1 MNAFNQARR
10 AEEQQLG
17 LAANT
22 LGNLVL
28 PSQAVWSA
36 MSDDAKALFLI
47 NAERTAR
54 NNMRAGVLGL
64 PYAGVERHV
73 DDVSRDYAQLLHD
86 LSKTG
91 HYQPSNDPN
100 VDNPSK
106 RLDNGVGASCR
117 EFLSRSENL
126 AYFSVSSSQPIGAS
140 SIPLPLERAIYAWI
154 YDDST
159 SQWGHREAVLLQDTT
174 LTNNPWGYKNNNGS
188 AAHEGF
194 LGFHVLGSTSYKPF
208 GEPPANMPYSYGVA
222 VVMNIYDPLSDAA
235 ALSNSCGY
243 DVTVRIEDLPTTTPS
258 NQVPKAV
265 ADNATAAYGQAVSIN
280 VLSNDSDP
288 DGDTLTV
295 QSFTNPTHGTVSK
308 DAQNVLTYTPT
319 AGFSGADSFTYTIS
333 DGNGHTSVA
342 TVNLTVSAPLN
353 RAPTAVADTATTA
366 YGTQVS
372 IQVLSN
378 DTDPDNDLLTLIDS
392 TNGTHGTVS
401 FSDSAI
407 SYKPNADFSGE
418 DSFSYT
424 ISDGHGHTAI
434 GQVKVT
440 VGAAPNRAPTA
451 VTDTVTTAYN
461 TALTINAVSNDTDPE
476 NDTLTITANTQP
488 SHGTVSRSG
497 NVFTYTPTT
506 GYSGADSFT
515 YTISD
520 GKGNSATGIVN
531 ITVGAAPNR
540 APTAVTDT
548 VTTAYNTVLTIN
560 ALSNDTDP
568 ENDTLTVT
576 ANTQPSHGTVSR
588 AGNVFTY
595 TPTTGY
601 SGADSF
607 TYTISDGKGNS
618 ATGIVNI
625 SVGAAPN
632 RAPTAV
638 TDTVTTAYNTILT
651 INALSN
657 DTDPENDTLTITA
670 NTQPSHG
677 TVSRAGNVFTY
688 TPTTGYS
695 GADSFTYT
703 ISDGK
708 GNSATGIVNISVGAA
723 PNRAPTAVTDTVT
736 TAYNTALT
744 LNAVSNDTDPENDT
758 LTITANTQPSHGT
771 VSRVGNVF
779 TYTPTT
785 GYSGADSFTYTIS
798 DGKGNSATGIVNISV
813 GAAPN
818 RAPTA
823 VTDTVTTAYNT
834 ALTINAV
841 SNDTDPENDTLTV
854 TANTQPSHGTV
865 SRAGNVFTYTPAT
878 GYSGADSFTYTI
890 SDGKGNSATGIVNIS
905 VGAAPVD
912 NKAPIAVNDTINTT
926 MGVPVLVNLL
936 ANDSDPN
943 GDKIA
948 LKALTNPKNGK
959 LYWMNNSY
967 IFYFPNAGFVGKDS
981 FTYTITDSKGATS
994 TASVAI
1000 TVASA
1005 NKLPIAKNDVV
1016 TAKSGKA
1023 VTLNVLT
1030 NDSDPDGDA
1039 LTVLGAT
1046 VPSHGSIRW
1055 QDKKTM
1061 IYTPRADYTGW
1072 DNFVYTISDGRGG
1085 SALAFVSVWVSK

>member
-1 MNAFNQARR
+1 
-10 AEEQQLG
+10 
-17 LAANT
+17 
-22 LGNLVL
+22 
-28 PSQAVWSA
+28 

-54 NNMRAGVLGL
+54 NNMQPGVLGL

-73 DDVSRDYAQLLHD
+73 DEVARDYAQLLHD

-91 HYQPSNDPN
+91 HYQPSNNPD

-126 AYFSVSSSQPIGAS
+126 AYFSAYSSQPIGAS
-140 SIPLPLERAIYAWI
+140 SVPLPLERAIYAWI

-174 LTNNPWGYKNNNGS
+174 LTNNPWGYHNNNGS

-194 LGFHVLGSTSYKPF
+194 LGFHLLGSTSYKPF

-222 VVMNIYDPLSDAA
+222 IVMNIYDPLSDAA
-235 ALSNSCGY
+235 AVSNACGY
-243 DVTVRIEDLPTTTPS
+243 DVTVRTEDLPTTTPI
-258 NQVPKAV
+258 NQAPKAV
-265 ADNATAAYGQAVSIN
+265 ADSATVDYGQSVRIN

-288 DGDTLTV
+288 DNDTLTV
-295 QSFTNPTHGTVSK
+295 QSFTNPAHGTVSK
-308 DAQNVLTYTPT
+308 DSQNILTYTP
-319 AGFSGADSFTYTIS
+319 AIGFSGTDSFTYTIS
-333 DGNGHTSVA
+333 DGKGHTAVA
-342 TVNLTVSAPLN
+342 TVNLIVNAPSN
-353 RAPTAVADTATTA
+353 RAPTALADTATTT
-366 YGTQVS
+366 YGTQVT

-392 TNGTHGTVS
+392 TNGTNGTVS

-407 SYKPNADFSGE
+407 TYKPNAGFSGE

-424 ISDGHGHTAI
+424 ITDGHGHTAI

-451 VTDTVTTAYN
+451 VTDTVTTNYGA
-461 TALTINAVSNDTDPE
+461 AITINALSNDTDPE
-476 NDTLTITANTQP
+476 NDTLTVTGNTQA
-488 SHGTVSRSG
+488 SNGTVTRSG
-497 NVFTYTPTT
+497 NTFTYTPRS
-506 GYSGADSFT
+506 GFSGADSFS

-520 GKGNSATGIVN
+520 GKGNAATGLVN
-531 ITVGAAPNR
+531 VTVGAAPNR

-548 VTTAYNTVLTIN
+548 VTTNYGTAITIN

-576 ANTQPSHGTVSR
+576 GNTQASNGTVTRS
-588 AGNVFTY
+588 GNTFTY
-595 TPTTGY
+595 TPRSGF

-607 TYTISDGKGNS
+607 SYTISDGKGNA
-618 ATGIVNI
+618 ATGLVNVT
-625 SVGAAPN
+625 VGAAPN

-638 TDTVTTAYNTILT
+638 TDTVTTNYSTAIT

-657 DTDPENDTLTITA
+657 DTDPENDTLTVTG
-670 NTQPSHG
+670 NTQASNG
-677 TVSRAGNVFTY
+677 TVTRSGNTFTY
-688 TPTTGYS
+688 TPRSGFS
-695 GADSFTYT
+695 GADSFSYT

-708 GNSATGIVNISVGAA
+708 GNSATGTVNI
-723 PNRAPTAVTDTVT
+723 T
-736 TAYNTALT
+736 
-744 LNAVSNDTDPENDT
+744 
-758 LTITANTQPSHGT
+758 
-771 VSRVGNVF
+771 
-779 TYTPTT
+779 
-785 GYSGADSFTYTIS
+785 
-798 DGKGNSATGIVNISV
+798 
-813 GAAPN
+813 
-818 RAPTA
+818 
-823 VTDTVTTAYNT
+823 
-834 ALTINAV
+834 
-841 SNDTDPENDTLTV
+841 
-854 TANTQPSHGTV
+854 
-865 SRAGNVFTYTPAT
+865 
-878 GYSGADSFTYTI
+878 
-890 SDGKGNSATGIVNIS
+890 

-912 NKAPIAVNDTINTT
+912 NKAPIAVNDTISTT

-948 LKALTNPKNGK
+948 LKTLSNPKNGK
-959 LYWMNNSY
+959 LYRMNDSY

-1000 TVASA
+1000 TVAPA
-1005 NKLPIAKNDVV
+1005 NRLPVAKNDVV

-1023 VTLNVLT
+1023 VILNVLA
-1030 NDSDPDGDA
+1030 NDADPDGDA

-1055 QDKKTM
+1055 QDKKTI

-1072 DNFVYTISDGRGG
+1072 DNFAYTISDGKGG

>member
-1 MNAFNQARR
+1 MLLMGSLAGQSAFALSPPNITVDIKWNTNFNGVTDIMNAFNAARR

-17 LAANT
+17 LPANA

-28 PSQAVWSA
+28 PSQTVWA
-36 MSDDAKALFLI
+36 GMSDDAKALFLI

-54 NNMRAGVLGL
+54 NNMQPGVLGL

-73 DDVSRDYAQLLHD
+73 DEVARDYAQLLHD

-91 HYQPSNDPN
+91 HYQPSNNPD

-126 AYFSVSSSQPIGAS
+126 AYFSAYSSQPIGAS
-140 SIPLPLERAIYAWI
+140 SVPLPLERAIYAWI

-174 LTNNPWGYKNNNGS
+174 LTNNPWGYHNNNGS

-222 VVMNIYDPLSDAA
+222 IVMNIYDPLSDAA
-235 ALSNSCGY
+235 AVSNACGY
-243 DVTVRIEDLPTTTPS
+243 DVTVRTEDLPTTTPI
-258 NQVPKAV
+258 NQAPKAV
-265 ADNATAAYGQAVSIN
+265 ADSATVDYGQSVRIN

-288 DGDTLTV
+288 DNDTLTV
-295 QSFTNPTHGTVSK
+295 QSFTNPAHGTVSK
-308 DAQNVLTYTPT
+308 DSQNVLTYTP
-319 AGFSGADSFTYTIS
+319 AIGFSGADSFTYTIS
-333 DGNGHTSVA
+333 DGKGHTAVA
-342 TVNLTVSAPLN
+342 TVNLIVNAPPN
-353 RAPTAVADTATTA
+353 GAPTAVADTATTT
-366 YGTQVS
+366 YGTQVT

-392 TNGTHGTVS
+392 TNGTNGTVS

-407 SYKPNADFSGE
+407 TYKPNAGFSGE

-424 ISDGHGHTAI
+424 ITDGHGHTAI

-451 VTDTVTTAYN
+451 VTDTVTTNYGA
-461 TALTINAVSNDTDPE
+461 AVTINALSNDTDPE
-476 NDTLTITANTQP
+476 NDTLTVTGNTQA
-488 SHGTVSRSG
+488 SNGTVTRSG
-497 NVFTYTPTT
+497 NTFTYTPRS
-506 GYSGADSFT
+506 GFSGADSFS

-520 GKGNSATGIVN
+520 GKGNAATGLVN
-531 ITVGAAPNR
+531 VTVGAAPNR

-548 VTTAYNTVLTIN
+548 VTTNYGAAITIN

-576 ANTQPSHGTVSR
+576 GNTQASNGTVTRS
-588 AGNVFTY
+588 GNTFTY
-595 TPTTGY
+595 TPRSGF

-607 TYTISDGKGNS
+607 SYTISDGKGNS
-618 ATGIVNI
+618 ATGTVNI
-625 SVGAAPN
+625 
-632 RAPTAV
+632 T
-638 TDTVTTAYNTILT
+638 
-651 INALSN
+651 
-657 DTDPENDTLTITA
+657 
-670 NTQPSHG
+670 
-677 TVSRAGNVFTY
+677 
-688 TPTTGYS
+688 
-695 GADSFTYT
+695 
-703 ISDGK
+703 
-708 GNSATGIVNISVGAA
+708 
-723 PNRAPTAVTDTVT
+723 
-736 TAYNTALT
+736 
-744 LNAVSNDTDPENDT
+744 
-758 LTITANTQPSHGT
+758 
-771 VSRVGNVF
+771 
-779 TYTPTT
+779 
-785 GYSGADSFTYTIS
+785 
-798 DGKGNSATGIVNISV
+798 
-813 GAAPN
+813 
-818 RAPTA
+818 
-823 VTDTVTTAYNT
+823 
-834 ALTINAV
+834 
-841 SNDTDPENDTLTV
+841 
-854 TANTQPSHGTV
+854 
-865 SRAGNVFTYTPAT
+865 
-878 GYSGADSFTYTI
+878 
-890 SDGKGNSATGIVNIS
+890 

-912 NKAPIAVNDTINTT
+912 NKAPIAVNDTISTT

-948 LKALTNPKNGK
+948 LKTLSNPKNGK
-959 LYWMNNSY
+959 LYRMNDSY

-1000 TVASA
+1000 TVAPA
-1005 NKLPIAKNDVV
+1005 NRLPVAKNDVV

-1023 VTLNVLT
+1023 VMLNLLA

-1055 QDKKTM
+1055 QDKKTI

-1072 DNFVYTISDGRGG
+1072 DNFAYTISDGKGG

>member
-1 MNAFNQARR
+1 MLLMGSLAGQSAFALSPPNITVDIKWNTNFNGVTDIMNAFNAARR

-17 LAANT
+17 LPANA

-28 PSQAVWSA
+28 PSQTVWA
-36 MSDDAKALFLI
+36 GMSDDAKALFLI

-54 NNMRAGVLGL
+54 NNMQPGVLGL

-73 DDVSRDYAQLLHD
+73 DEVARDYAQLLHD

-91 HYQPSNDPN
+91 HYQPSNNPD

-126 AYFSVSSSQPIGAS
+126 AYFSAYSSQPIGAS
-140 SIPLPLERAIYAWI
+140 SVPLPLERAIYAWI

-174 LTNNPWGYKNNNGS
+174 LTNNPWGYHNNNGS

-222 VVMNIYDPLSDAA
+222 IVMNIYDPLSDAA
-235 ALSNSCGY
+235 AVSNACGY
-243 DVTVRIEDLPTTTPS
+243 DVTVRTEDLPTTTPI
-258 NQVPKAV
+258 NQAPKAV
-265 ADNATAAYGQAVSIN
+265 ADSATVDYGQSVRIN

-288 DGDTLTV
+288 DNDTLTV
-295 QSFTNPTHGTVSK
+295 QSFTNPAHGTVSK
-308 DAQNVLTYTPT
+308 DSQNVLTYTP
-319 AGFSGADSFTYTIS
+319 AIGFSGADSFTYTIS
-333 DGNGHTSVA
+333 DGKGHTAVA
-342 TVNLTVSAPLN
+342 TVNLIVNAPPN
-353 RAPTAVADTATTA
+353 GAPTAVADTATTT
-366 YGTQVS
+366 YGTQVT

-392 TNGTHGTVS
+392 TNGTNGTVS

-407 SYKPNADFSGE
+407 TYKPNAGFSGE

-424 ISDGHGHTAI
+424 ITDGHGHTAI

-451 VTDTVTTAYN
+451 VTDTVTTNY
-461 TALTINAVSNDTDPE
+461 
-476 NDTLTITANTQP
+476 
-488 SHGTVSRSG
+488 
-497 NVFTYTPTT
+497 
-506 GYSGADSFT
+506 
-515 YTISD
+515 
-520 GKGNSATGIVN
+520 
-531 ITVGAAPNR
+531 GAA
-540 APTAVTDT
+540 V
-548 VTTAYNTVLTIN
+548 TIN

-576 ANTQPSHGTVSR
+576 GNTQASNGTVTRS
-588 AGNVFTY
+588 GNTFTY
-595 TPTTGY
+595 TPRSGF

-607 TYTISDGKGNS
+607 SYTISDGKGNS
-618 ATGIVNI
+618 ATGTVNI
-625 SVGAAPN
+625 
-632 RAPTAV
+632 T
-638 TDTVTTAYNTILT
+638 
-651 INALSN
+651 
-657 DTDPENDTLTITA
+657 
-670 NTQPSHG
+670 
-677 TVSRAGNVFTY
+677 
-688 TPTTGYS
+688 
-695 GADSFTYT
+695 
-703 ISDGK
+703 
-708 GNSATGIVNISVGAA
+708 
-723 PNRAPTAVTDTVT
+723 
-736 TAYNTALT
+736 
-744 LNAVSNDTDPENDT
+744 
-758 LTITANTQPSHGT
+758 
-771 VSRVGNVF
+771 
-779 TYTPTT
+779 
-785 GYSGADSFTYTIS
+785 
-798 DGKGNSATGIVNISV
+798 
-813 GAAPN
+813 
-818 RAPTA
+818 
-823 VTDTVTTAYNT
+823 
-834 ALTINAV
+834 
-841 SNDTDPENDTLTV
+841 
-854 TANTQPSHGTV
+854 
-865 SRAGNVFTYTPAT
+865 
-878 GYSGADSFTYTI
+878 
-890 SDGKGNSATGIVNIS
+890 

-912 NKAPIAVNDTINTT
+912 NKAPIAVNDTISTT

-948 LKALTNPKNGK
+948 LKTLSNPKNGK
-959 LYWMNNSY
+959 LYRMNDSY

-1000 TVASA
+1000 TVAPA
-1005 NKLPIAKNDVV
+1005 NRLPVAKNDVV

-1023 VTLNVLT
+1023 VMLNLLA

-1055 QDKKTM
+1055 QDKKTI

-1072 DNFVYTISDGRGG
+1072 DNFAYTISDGKGG

>member
-1 MNAFNQARR
+1 MLLMGSLAGQSAFALSPPNITVDIKWNTNFNGVTDIMNAFNAARR

-17 LAANT
+17 LPANA

-28 PSQAVWSA
+28 PSQTVWA
-36 MSDDAKALFLI
+36 GMSDDAKALFLI

-54 NNMRAGVLGL
+54 NDMQPGVLGL

-73 DDVSRDYAQLLHD
+73 DEVARDYAQLLHD

-91 HYQPSNDPN
+91 HYQPSNNPD

-126 AYFSVSSSQPIGAS
+126 AYFSAYSSQPIGAS
-140 SIPLPLERAIYAWI
+140 SVPLPLERAIYAWI

-174 LTNNPWGYKNNNGS
+174 LTNNPWGYHNNNGS

-222 VVMNIYDPLSDAA
+222 IVMNIYDPLSDSAA
-235 ALSNSCGY
+235 VSNACGY
-243 DVTVRIEDLPTTTPS
+243 DVTVRTEDLPTTTPT
-258 NQVPKAV
+258 NQAPKAV
-265 ADNATAAYGQAVSIN
+265 ADSATAAYGQSVRID

-288 DGDTLTV
+288 DNDTLTV
-295 QSFTNPTHGTVSK
+295 QSFTNPAHGTVSK
-308 DAQNVLTYTPT
+308 DSQNVLTYTP
-319 AGFSGADSFTYTIS
+319 AIGFSGTDSFTYTIS
-333 DGNGHTSVA
+333 DGKGHTAVA
-342 TVNLTVSAPLN
+342 TVNLIVNAPPN
-353 RAPTAVADTATTA
+353 GAPTAVADTATTA
-366 YGTQVS
+366 YGTQVT

-392 TNGTHGTVS
+392 TNGTNGTVS

-407 SYKPNADFSGE
+407 TYKPNAGFSGE

-424 ISDGHGHTAI
+424 ITDGHGHTAI

-451 VTDTVTTAYN
+451 VTDTVTTNYG
-461 TALTINAVSNDTDPE
+461 AV
-476 NDTLTITANTQP
+476 I
-488 SHGTVSRSG
+488 
-497 NVFTYTPTT
+497 
-506 GYSGADSFT
+506 
-515 YTISD
+515 
-520 GKGNSATGIVN
+520 
-531 ITVGAAPNR
+531 
-540 APTAVTDT
+540 
-548 VTTAYNTVLTIN
+548 TIN

-576 ANTQPSHGTVSR
+576 GNTQASNGTVTRS
-588 AGNVFTY
+588 GNTFTY
-595 TPTTGY
+595 TPRSGF

-607 TYTISDGKGNS
+607 SYTISDGKGNS
-618 ATGIVNI
+618 ATGTVNI
-625 SVGAAPN
+625 
-632 RAPTAV
+632 T
-638 TDTVTTAYNTILT
+638 
-651 INALSN
+651 
-657 DTDPENDTLTITA
+657 
-670 NTQPSHG
+670 
-677 TVSRAGNVFTY
+677 
-688 TPTTGYS
+688 
-695 GADSFTYT
+695 
-703 ISDGK
+703 
-708 GNSATGIVNISVGAA
+708 
-723 PNRAPTAVTDTVT
+723 
-736 TAYNTALT
+736 
-744 LNAVSNDTDPENDT
+744 
-758 LTITANTQPSHGT
+758 
-771 VSRVGNVF
+771 
-779 TYTPTT
+779 
-785 GYSGADSFTYTIS
+785 
-798 DGKGNSATGIVNISV
+798 
-813 GAAPN
+813 
-818 RAPTA
+818 
-823 VTDTVTTAYNT
+823 
-834 ALTINAV
+834 
-841 SNDTDPENDTLTV
+841 
-854 TANTQPSHGTV
+854 
-865 SRAGNVFTYTPAT
+865 
-878 GYSGADSFTYTI
+878 
-890 SDGKGNSATGIVNIS
+890 

-912 NKAPIAVNDTINTT
+912 NKAPIAVNDTISTT

-948 LKALTNPKNGK
+948 LKTLSNPKNGK
-959 LYWMNNSY
+959 LYRMNDSY

-1000 TVASA
+1000 TVAPA
-1005 NKLPIAKNDVV
+1005 NRLPVAKNDVV

-1023 VTLNVLT
+1023 VMLNVLA
-1030 NDSDPDGDA
+1030 NDADPDGDA

-1055 QDKKTM
+1055 QDKKTI

-1072 DNFVYTISDGRGG
+1072 DNFAYTISDGKGG

>member
-1 MNAFNQARR
+1 MLLMGSLAGQSAFALSPPNITVDIKWNTNFNGVTDIMNAFNAARR

-17 LAANT
+17 LPANA

-28 PSQAVWSA
+28 PSQTVWA
-36 MSDDAKALFLI
+36 GMSDDAKALFLI

-54 NNMRAGVLGL
+54 NDMQPGVLGL

-73 DDVSRDYAQLLHD
+73 DEVARDYAQLLHD

-91 HYQPSNDPN
+91 HYQPSNNPD

-106 RLDNGVGASCR
+106 RLDNGVEASCR

-126 AYFSVSSSQPIGAS
+126 AYFSAYSSQPIGAS
-140 SIPLPLERAIYAWI
+140 SVPLPLERAIYAWI

-174 LTNNPWGYKNNNGS
+174 LTNNPWGYHNNNGS

-222 VVMNIYDPLSDAA
+222 IVMNIYDPLSDAA
-235 ALSNSCGY
+235 AVSNACGY
-243 DVTVRIEDLPTTTPS
+243 DVTVRTEDLPTTTAT
-258 NQVPKAV
+258 NQAPKAV
-265 ADNATAAYGQAVSIN
+265 ADSATAAYGQSVRID

-288 DGDTLTV
+288 DNDTLTV
-295 QSFTNPTHGTVSK
+295 QSFTNPAHGTVSK
-308 DAQNVLTYTPT
+308 DSQNVLTYTP
-319 AGFSGADSFTYTIS
+319 AIGFSGADSFTYTIS
-333 DGNGHTSVA
+333 DGKGHTAVA
-342 TVNLTVSAPLN
+342 TVNLIVNAPSN
-353 RAPTAVADTATTA
+353 RAPTALADTATTT
-366 YGTQVS
+366 YGTQVT

-378 DTDPDNDLLTLIDS
+378 DTDPDNDLLTLIDN
-392 TNGTHGTVS
+392 TNGTNGTVS

-407 SYKPNADFSGE
+407 TYKPNAGFSGE

-424 ISDGHGHTAI
+424 ITDGHGHTAI

-451 VTDTVTTAYN
+451 VTDTVTTNYGEAI
-461 TALTINAVSNDTDPE
+461 TINVLSNDTDPE
-476 NDTLTITANTQP
+476 NDTLTVTGNTQA
-488 SHGTVSRSG
+488 SNGTVTRSG
-497 NVFTYTPTT
+497 NTFTYTPRS
-506 GYSGADSFT
+506 GFSGADSFS

-520 GKGNSATGIVN
+520 GKGNAATGLVN
-531 ITVGAAPNR
+531 VTVGAAPNR

-548 VTTAYNTVLTIN
+548 VTTNYGTAITIN

-576 ANTQPSHGTVSR
+576 GNTQASNGTVTRS
-588 AGNVFTY
+588 GNTFTY
-595 TPTTGY
+595 TPRSGF

-607 TYTISDGKGNS
+607 SYTISDGKGNS
-618 ATGIVNI
+618 ATGTVNI
-625 SVGAAPN
+625 
-632 RAPTAV
+632 T
-638 TDTVTTAYNTILT
+638 
-651 INALSN
+651 
-657 DTDPENDTLTITA
+657 
-670 NTQPSHG
+670 
-677 TVSRAGNVFTY
+677 
-688 TPTTGYS
+688 
-695 GADSFTYT
+695 
-703 ISDGK
+703 
-708 GNSATGIVNISVGAA
+708 
-723 PNRAPTAVTDTVT
+723 
-736 TAYNTALT
+736 
-744 LNAVSNDTDPENDT
+744 
-758 LTITANTQPSHGT
+758 
-771 VSRVGNVF
+771 
-779 TYTPTT
+779 
-785 GYSGADSFTYTIS
+785 
-798 DGKGNSATGIVNISV
+798 
-813 GAAPN
+813 
-818 RAPTA
+818 
-823 VTDTVTTAYNT
+823 
-834 ALTINAV
+834 
-841 SNDTDPENDTLTV
+841 
-854 TANTQPSHGTV
+854 
-865 SRAGNVFTYTPAT
+865 
-878 GYSGADSFTYTI
+878 
-890 SDGKGNSATGIVNIS
+890 

-912 NKAPIAVNDTINTT
+912 NKAPIAVNDTISTT

-948 LKALTNPKNGK
+948 LKTLSNPKNGK
-959 LYWMNNSY
+959 LYRMNDSY

-1000 TVASA
+1000 TVAPA
-1005 NKLPIAKNDVV
+1005 NRLPVAKNDVV

-1023 VTLNVLT
+1023 VILNVLA
-1030 NDSDPDGDA
+1030 NDADPDGDA

-1055 QDKKTM
+1055 QDKKTI

-1072 DNFVYTISDGRGG
+1072 DNFAYTISDGKGG

>member
-1 MNAFNQARR
+1 MNTLSFFPRKKLSAAIMLLMGSLAGQSAFALSPPNITVDIKWNTNFNGVTDIMNAFNAARR

-17 LAANT
+17 LPANA

-28 PSQAVWSA
+28 PSQTVWA
-36 MSDDAKALFLI
+36 GMSDDAKALFLI

-54 NNMRAGVLGL
+54 NNMQPGVLGL

-73 DDVSRDYAQLLHD
+73 DEVARDYAQLLHD

-91 HYQPSNDPN
+91 HYQPSNNPD

-126 AYFSVSSSQPIGAS
+126 AYFSAYSSQPIGAS
-140 SIPLPLERAIYAWI
+140 SVPLPLERAIYAWI

-174 LTNNPWGYKNNNGS
+174 LTNNPWGYHNNNGS

-222 VVMNIYDPLSDAA
+222 IVMNIYDPLSDAA
-235 ALSNSCGY
+235 AVSNACGY
-243 DVTVRIEDLPTTTPS
+243 DVTVRTEDLPTTTPI
-258 NQVPKAV
+258 NQAPKAV
-265 ADNATAAYGQAVSIN
+265 ADSATVDYGQSVRIN

-288 DGDTLTV
+288 DNDTLTV
-295 QSFTNPTHGTVSK
+295 QSFTNPAHGTVSK
-308 DAQNVLTYTPT
+308 DSQNVLTYTP
-319 AGFSGADSFTYTIS
+319 AIGFSGADSFTYTIS
-333 DGNGHTSVA
+333 DGKGHTAVA
-342 TVNLTVSAPLN
+342 TVNLIVNAPPN
-353 RAPTAVADTATTA
+353 GAPTAVADTATTT
-366 YGTQVS
+366 YGTQVT

-392 TNGTHGTVS
+392 TNGTNGTVS

-407 SYKPNADFSGE
+407 TYKPNAGFSGE

-424 ISDGHGHTAI
+424 ITDGHGHTAI

-451 VTDTVTTAYN
+451 VTDTVTTNYGA
-461 TALTINAVSNDTDPE
+461 AVTINALSNDTDPE
-476 NDTLTITANTQP
+476 NDTLTVTGNTQA
-488 SHGTVSRSG
+488 SNGTVTRSG
-497 NVFTYTPTT
+497 NTFTYTPRS
-506 GYSGADSFT
+506 GFSGADSFS

-520 GKGNSATGIVN
+520 GKGNAATGLVN
-531 ITVGAAPNR
+531 VTVGAAPNR

-548 VTTAYNTVLTIN
+548 VTTNYGAAITIN

-576 ANTQPSHGTVSR
+576 GNTQVSNGTVTRS
-588 AGNVFTY
+588 GNTFTY
-595 TPTTGY
+595 TPRSGF

-607 TYTISDGKGNS
+607 SYTISDGKGNS
-618 ATGIVNI
+618 ATGTVNI
-625 SVGAAPN
+625 
-632 RAPTAV
+632 T
-638 TDTVTTAYNTILT
+638 
-651 INALSN
+651 
-657 DTDPENDTLTITA
+657 
-670 NTQPSHG
+670 
-677 TVSRAGNVFTY
+677 
-688 TPTTGYS
+688 
-695 GADSFTYT
+695 
-703 ISDGK
+703 
-708 GNSATGIVNISVGAA
+708 
-723 PNRAPTAVTDTVT
+723 
-736 TAYNTALT
+736 
-744 LNAVSNDTDPENDT
+744 
-758 LTITANTQPSHGT
+758 
-771 VSRVGNVF
+771 
-779 TYTPTT
+779 
-785 GYSGADSFTYTIS
+785 
-798 DGKGNSATGIVNISV
+798 
-813 GAAPN
+813 
-818 RAPTA
+818 
-823 VTDTVTTAYNT
+823 
-834 ALTINAV
+834 
-841 SNDTDPENDTLTV
+841 
-854 TANTQPSHGTV
+854 
-865 SRAGNVFTYTPAT
+865 
-878 GYSGADSFTYTI
+878 
-890 SDGKGNSATGIVNIS
+890 

-912 NKAPIAVNDTINTT
+912 NKAPIAVNDTISTT

-948 LKALTNPKNGK
+948 LKTLSNPKNGK
-959 LYWMNNSY
+959 LYRMNDSY

-1000 TVASA
+1000 TVAPA
-1005 NKLPIAKNDVV
+1005 NRLPVAKNDVV

-1023 VTLNVLT
+1023 VMLNLLA

-1055 QDKKTM
+1055 QDKKTI

-1072 DNFVYTISDGRGG
+1072 DNFAYTISDGKGG

>member
-1 MNAFNQARR
+1 MLLMGSLAGQSAFALSPPNITVDIKWNTNFNGVTDIMNAFNAARR

-17 LAANT
+17 LPANA

-28 PSQAVWSA
+28 PSQTVWA
-36 MSDDAKALFLI
+36 GMSDDAKALFLI

-54 NNMRAGVLGL
+54 NNMQPGVLGL

-73 DDVSRDYAQLLHD
+73 DEVARDYAQLLHD

-91 HYQPSNDPN
+91 HYQPSNNPD

-126 AYFSVSSSQPIGAS
+126 AYFSAYSSQPIGAS
-140 SIPLPLERAIYAWI
+140 SVPLPLERAIYAWI

-174 LTNNPWGYKNNNGS
+174 LTNNPWGYHNNNGS

-222 VVMNIYDPLSDAA
+222 IVMNIYDPLSDAA
-235 ALSNSCGY
+235 AVSNACGY
-243 DVTVRIEDLPTTTPS
+243 DVTVRTEDLPTTTPI
-258 NQVPKAV
+258 NQAPKAV
-265 ADNATAAYGQAVSIN
+265 ADSATVDYGQSVRIN

-288 DGDTLTV
+288 DNDTLTV
-295 QSFTNPTHGTVSK
+295 QSFTNPAHGTVSK
-308 DAQNVLTYTPT
+308 DSQNVLTYTP
-319 AGFSGADSFTYTIS
+319 AIGFSGADSFTYTIS
-333 DGNGHTSVA
+333 DGKGHTAVA
-342 TVNLTVSAPLN
+342 TVNLIVNAPPN
-353 RAPTAVADTATTA
+353 GAPTAVADTATTT
-366 YGTQVS
+366 YGTQVT

-392 TNGTHGTVS
+392 TNGTNGTVS

-407 SYKPNADFSGE
+407 TYKPNAGFSGE

-424 ISDGHGHTAI
+424 ITDGHGHTAI

-451 VTDTVTTAYN
+451 VTDTVTTNYGA
-461 TALTINAVSNDTDPE
+461 AVTINALSNDTDPE
-476 NDTLTITANTQP
+476 NDTLTVTGNTQA
-488 SHGTVSRSG
+488 SNGTVTRSG
-497 NVFTYTPTT
+497 NTFTYTPRS
-506 GYSGADSFT
+506 GFSGADSFS

-520 GKGNSATGIVN
+520 GKGNAATGLVN
-531 ITVGAAPNR
+531 VTVGAAPNR

-548 VTTAYNTVLTIN
+548 VTTNYGAAITIN

-576 ANTQPSHGTVSR
+576 GNTQASNGTVTRS
-588 AGNVFTY
+588 GNTFTY
-595 TPTTGY
+595 TPRSGF

-607 TYTISDGKGNS
+607 SYTISDGKGNS
-618 ATGIVNI
+618 ATGTVNI
-625 SVGAAPN
+625 
-632 RAPTAV
+632 T
-638 TDTVTTAYNTILT
+638 
-651 INALSN
+651 
-657 DTDPENDTLTITA
+657 
-670 NTQPSHG
+670 
-677 TVSRAGNVFTY
+677 
-688 TPTTGYS
+688 
-695 GADSFTYT
+695 
-703 ISDGK
+703 
-708 GNSATGIVNISVGAA
+708 
-723 PNRAPTAVTDTVT
+723 
-736 TAYNTALT
+736 
-744 LNAVSNDTDPENDT
+744 
-758 LTITANTQPSHGT
+758 
-771 VSRVGNVF
+771 
-779 TYTPTT
+779 
-785 GYSGADSFTYTIS
+785 
-798 DGKGNSATGIVNISV
+798 
-813 GAAPN
+813 
-818 RAPTA
+818 
-823 VTDTVTTAYNT
+823 
-834 ALTINAV
+834 
-841 SNDTDPENDTLTV
+841 
-854 TANTQPSHGTV
+854 
-865 SRAGNVFTYTPAT
+865 
-878 GYSGADSFTYTI
+878 
-890 SDGKGNSATGIVNIS
+890 

-912 NKAPIAVNDTINTT
+912 NKAPIAVNDTISTT

-943 GDKIA
+943 GEKIA
-948 LKALTNPKNGK
+948 LKTLSNPKNGK
-959 LYWMNNSY
+959 LYRMNDSY

-1000 TVASA
+1000 TVAPA
-1005 NKLPIAKNDVV
+1005 NRLPVAKNDVV

-1023 VTLNVLT
+1023 VMLNLLA
-1030 NDSDPDGDA
+1030 NDADPDGDA

-1055 QDKKTM
+1055 QDKKTI

-1072 DNFVYTISDGRGG
+1072 DNFAYTISDGKGG

>member
-1 MNAFNQARR
+1 MLLMGSLAGQSAFALSPPNITVDIKWNTNFNGVTDIMNAFNAARR

-17 LAANT
+17 LPANA

-28 PSQAVWSA
+28 PSQTVWA
-36 MSDDAKALFLI
+36 GMSDDAKALFLI

-54 NNMRAGVLGL
+54 NNMQPGVLGL

-73 DDVSRDYAQLLHD
+73 DEVARDYAQLLHD

-91 HYQPSNDPN
+91 HYQPSNNPD

-126 AYFSVSSSQPIGAS
+126 AYFSAYSSQPIGAS
-140 SIPLPLERAIYAWI
+140 SVPLPLERAIYAWI

-174 LTNNPWGYKNNNGS
+174 LTNNPWGYHNNNGS

-194 LGFHVLGSTSYKPF
+194 LGFHLLGSTSYKPF

-222 VVMNIYDPLSDAA
+222 IVMNIYDPLSDAA
-235 ALSNSCGY
+235 AVSNACGY
-243 DVTVRIEDLPTTTPS
+243 DVTVRTEDLPTTTPI
-258 NQVPKAV
+258 NQAPKAV
-265 ADNATAAYGQAVSIN
+265 ADSATVDYGQSVRIN

-288 DGDTLTV
+288 DNDTLTV
-295 QSFTNPTHGTVSK
+295 QSFTNPAHGTVSK
-308 DAQNVLTYTPT
+308 DSQNILTYTP
-319 AGFSGADSFTYTIS
+319 AIGFSGTDSFTYTIS
-333 DGNGHTSVA
+333 DGKGHTAVA
-342 TVNLTVSAPLN
+342 TVNLIVNAPSN
-353 RAPTAVADTATTA
+353 RAPTALADTATTT
-366 YGTQVS
+366 YGTQVT

-392 TNGTHGTVS
+392 TNGTNGTVS

-407 SYKPNADFSGE
+407 TYKPNAGFSGE

-424 ISDGHGHTAI
+424 ITDGHGHTAI

-451 VTDTVTTAYN
+451 VTDTVTTNYG
-461 TALTINAVSNDTDPE
+461 TAITINALSNDTDPE
-476 NDTLTITANTQP
+476 NDTLTVTGNTQA
-488 SHGTVSRSG
+488 SNGMVTRSG
-497 NVFTYTPTT
+497 NTFTYTPRS
-506 GYSGADSFT
+506 GFSGADSFS

-520 GKGNSATGIVN
+520 GKGNAATGLVN
-531 ITVGAAPNR
+531 VTVGAAPNR

-548 VTTAYNTVLTIN
+548 VTTNYSTAITIN

-576 ANTQPSHGTVSR
+576 GNTQASNGTVTRS
-588 AGNVFTY
+588 GNTFTY
-595 TPTTGY
+595 TPRSGF

-607 TYTISDGKGNS
+607 SYTISDGKGNS
-618 ATGIVNI
+618 ATGTVNI
-625 SVGAAPN
+625 
-632 RAPTAV
+632 T
-638 TDTVTTAYNTILT
+638 
-651 INALSN
+651 
-657 DTDPENDTLTITA
+657 
-670 NTQPSHG
+670 
-677 TVSRAGNVFTY
+677 
-688 TPTTGYS
+688 
-695 GADSFTYT
+695 
-703 ISDGK
+703 
-708 GNSATGIVNISVGAA
+708 
-723 PNRAPTAVTDTVT
+723 
-736 TAYNTALT
+736 
-744 LNAVSNDTDPENDT
+744 
-758 LTITANTQPSHGT
+758 
-771 VSRVGNVF
+771 
-779 TYTPTT
+779 
-785 GYSGADSFTYTIS
+785 
-798 DGKGNSATGIVNISV
+798 
-813 GAAPN
+813 
-818 RAPTA
+818 
-823 VTDTVTTAYNT
+823 
-834 ALTINAV
+834 
-841 SNDTDPENDTLTV
+841 
-854 TANTQPSHGTV
+854 
-865 SRAGNVFTYTPAT
+865 
-878 GYSGADSFTYTI
+878 
-890 SDGKGNSATGIVNIS
+890 

-912 NKAPIAVNDTINTT
+912 NKAPIAVNDTISTT

-948 LKALTNPKNGK
+948 LKTLSNPKNGK
-959 LYWMNNSY
+959 LYRMNDSY

-1000 TVASA
+1000 TVAPA
-1005 NKLPIAKNDVV
+1005 NRLPVAKNDVV

-1023 VTLNVLT
+1023 VILNVLA
-1030 NDSDPDGDA
+1030 NDADPDGDA

-1055 QDKKTM
+1055 QDKKTI

-1072 DNFVYTISDGRGG
+1072 DNFAYTISDGKGG

>member
-1 MNAFNQARR
+1 MLLMGSLAGQSAFALSPPNITVDIKWNTNFNGVTDIMNAFNAARR

-17 LAANT
+17 LPANA

-28 PSQAVWSA
+28 PSQTVWA
-36 MSDDAKALFLI
+36 GMSDDAKALFLI

-54 NNMRAGVLGL
+54 NNMQPGVLGL

-73 DDVSRDYAQLLHD
+73 DEVARDYAQLLHD

-91 HYQPSNDPN
+91 HYQPSNNPD

-126 AYFSVSSSQPIGAS
+126 AYFSAYSSQPIGAS
-140 SIPLPLERAIYAWI
+140 SVPLPLERAIYAWI

-174 LTNNPWGYKNNNGS
+174 LTNNPWGYHNNNGS

-222 VVMNIYDPLSDAA
+222 IVMNIYDPLSDAA
-235 ALSNSCGY
+235 AVSNACGY
-243 DVTVRIEDLPTTTPS
+243 DVTVRTEDLPTTTPI
-258 NQVPKAV
+258 NQAPKAV
-265 ADNATAAYGQAVSIN
+265 ADSATVDYGQSVRID

-288 DGDTLTV
+288 DNDTLTV
-295 QSFTNPTHGTVSK
+295 QSFTNPAHGTVSK
-308 DAQNVLTYTPT
+308 DSQNVLTYTP
-319 AGFSGADSFTYTIS
+319 AIGFSGADSFTYTIS
-333 DGNGHTSVA
+333 DGKGHTAVA
-342 TVNLTVSAPLN
+342 TVNLIVNAPSN
-353 RAPTAVADTATTA
+353 RAPTALADTATTT
-366 YGTQVS
+366 YGTQVT

-378 DTDPDNDLLTLIDS
+378 DTDPDNDLLTLIDN
-392 TNGTHGTVS
+392 TNGTNGTVS

-407 SYKPNADFSGE
+407 TYKPNAGFSGE

-424 ISDGHGHTAI
+424 ITDGHGHTAI

-451 VTDTVTTAYN
+451 VTDTVTTNYGEAI
-461 TALTINAVSNDTDPE
+461 TINVLSNDTDPE
-476 NDTLTITANTQP
+476 NDTLTVTGNTQA
-488 SHGTVSRSG
+488 SNGTVTRSG
-497 NVFTYTPTT
+497 NTFTYTPRS
-506 GYSGADSFT
+506 GFSGADSFS

-520 GKGNSATGIVN
+520 GKGNAATGLVN
-531 ITVGAAPNR
+531 VTVGAAPNR

-548 VTTAYNTVLTIN
+548 VTTNYGTAITIN

-576 ANTQPSHGTVSR
+576 GNTQASNGTVTRS
-588 AGNVFTY
+588 GNTFTY
-595 TPTTGY
+595 TPRSGF

-607 TYTISDGKGNS
+607 SYTISDGKGNS
-618 ATGIVNI
+618 ATGTVNI
-625 SVGAAPN
+625 TVGAAP
-632 RAPTAV
+632 
-638 TDTVTTAYNTILT
+638 I
-651 INALSN
+651 
-657 DTDPENDTLTITA
+657 
-670 NTQPSHG
+670 
-677 TVSRAGNVFTY
+677 
-688 TPTTGYS
+688 
-695 GADSFTYT
+695 
-703 ISDGK
+703 
-708 GNSATGIVNISVGAA
+708 
-723 PNRAPTAVTDTVT
+723 
-736 TAYNTALT
+736 
-744 LNAVSNDTDPENDT
+744 
-758 LTITANTQPSHGT
+758 
-771 VSRVGNVF
+771 
-779 TYTPTT
+779 
-785 GYSGADSFTYTIS
+785 
-798 DGKGNSATGIVNISV
+798 
-813 GAAPN
+813 
-818 RAPTA
+818 
-823 VTDTVTTAYNT
+823 
-834 ALTINAV
+834 
-841 SNDTDPENDTLTV
+841 
-854 TANTQPSHGTV
+854 
-865 SRAGNVFTYTPAT
+865 
-878 GYSGADSFTYTI
+878 
-890 SDGKGNSATGIVNIS
+890 
-905 VGAAPVD
+905 D
-912 NKAPIAVNDTINTT
+912 NKAPIAVNDTISTT

-948 LKALTNPKNGK
+948 LKTLSNPKNGK
-959 LYWMNNSY
+959 LYRMNDSY

-1000 TVASA
+1000 TVAPA
-1005 NKLPIAKNDVV
+1005 NRLPVAKNDVV

-1023 VTLNVLT
+1023 VILNVLA
-1030 NDSDPDGDA
+1030 NDADPDGDA

-1055 QDKKTM
+1055 QDKKTI

-1072 DNFVYTISDGRGG
+1072 DNFAYTISDGKGG

>member
-1 MNAFNQARR
+1 MLLMGSLAGQSAFALSPPNITVDIKWNTNFNGVTDIMNAFNAARR

-17 LAANT
+17 LPANA

-28 PSQAVWSA
+28 PSQTVWA
-36 MSDDAKALFLI
+36 GMSDDAKALFLI

-54 NNMRAGVLGL
+54 NNMQPGVLGL

-73 DDVSRDYAQLLHD
+73 DEVARDYAQLLHD

-91 HYQPSNDPN
+91 HYQPSNNPD

-126 AYFSVSSSQPIGAS
+126 AYFSAYSSQPIGAS
-140 SIPLPLERAIYAWI
+140 SVPLPLERAIYAWI

-174 LTNNPWGYKNNNGS
+174 LTNNPWGYHNNNGS

-222 VVMNIYDPLSDAA
+222 IVMNIYDPLSDAA
-235 ALSNSCGY
+235 AVSNACGY
-243 DVTVRIEDLPTTTPS
+243 DVTVRTEDLPTTTPI
-258 NQVPKAV
+258 NQAPKAV
-265 ADNATAAYGQAVSIN
+265 ADSATVDYGQSVRIN

-288 DGDTLTV
+288 DNDTLTV
-295 QSFTNPTHGTVSK
+295 QSFTNPAHGTVSK
-308 DAQNVLTYTPT
+308 DSQNVLTYTP
-319 AGFSGADSFTYTIS
+319 AIGFSGADSFTYTIS
-333 DGNGHTSVA
+333 DGKGHTAVA
-342 TVNLTVSAPLN
+342 TVNLIVNAPPN
-353 RAPTAVADTATTA
+353 GAPTAVADTATTT
-366 YGTQVS
+366 YGTQVT

-392 TNGTHGTVS
+392 TNGTNGTVS

-407 SYKPNADFSGE
+407 TYKPNAGFSGE

-424 ISDGHGHTAI
+424 ITDGHGHTAI

-451 VTDTVTTAYN
+451 VTDTVTTNYGA
-461 TALTINAVSNDTDPE
+461 AVTINALSNDTDPE
-476 NDTLTITANTQP
+476 NDTLTVTGNTQA
-488 SHGTVSRSG
+488 SNGTVTRSG
-497 NVFTYTPTT
+497 NTFTYTPRS
-506 GYSGADSFT
+506 GFSGADSFS

-520 GKGNSATGIVN
+520 GKGNAATGLVN
-531 ITVGAAPNR
+531 VTVGAAPNR

-548 VTTAYNTVLTIN
+548 VTTNYGAAITIN

-576 ANTQPSHGTVSR
+576 GNTQASNGTVTRS
-588 AGNVFTY
+588 GNTFTY
-595 TPTTGY
+595 TPRSGF

-607 TYTISDGKGNS
+607 SYTISDGKGNS
-618 ATGIVNI
+618 ATGTVNI
-625 SVGAAPN
+625 
-632 RAPTAV
+632 T
-638 TDTVTTAYNTILT
+638 
-651 INALSN
+651 
-657 DTDPENDTLTITA
+657 
-670 NTQPSHG
+670 
-677 TVSRAGNVFTY
+677 
-688 TPTTGYS
+688 
-695 GADSFTYT
+695 
-703 ISDGK
+703 
-708 GNSATGIVNISVGAA
+708 
-723 PNRAPTAVTDTVT
+723 
-736 TAYNTALT
+736 
-744 LNAVSNDTDPENDT
+744 
-758 LTITANTQPSHGT
+758 
-771 VSRVGNVF
+771 
-779 TYTPTT
+779 
-785 GYSGADSFTYTIS
+785 
-798 DGKGNSATGIVNISV
+798 
-813 GAAPN
+813 
-818 RAPTA
+818 
-823 VTDTVTTAYNT
+823 
-834 ALTINAV
+834 
-841 SNDTDPENDTLTV
+841 
-854 TANTQPSHGTV
+854 
-865 SRAGNVFTYTPAT
+865 
-878 GYSGADSFTYTI
+878 
-890 SDGKGNSATGIVNIS
+890 

-912 NKAPIAVNDTINTT
+912 NKAPIAVNDTISTT

-948 LKALTNPKNGK
+948 LKTLSNPKNGK
-959 LYWMNNSY
+959 LYRMNDSY

-1000 TVASA
+1000 TVAPA
-1005 NKLPIAKNDVV
+1005 NRLPVAKNDVV

-1023 VTLNVLT
+1023 VMLNLLA
-1030 NDSDPDGDA
+1030 NDADPDGDA

-1055 QDKKTM
+1055 QDKKTI

-1072 DNFVYTISDGRGG
+1072 DNFAYTISDGKGG

>member
-1 MNAFNQARR
+1 MLLMGSLAGQSAFALSPPNITVDIKWNTNFNGVTDIMNAFNAARR

-17 LAANT
+17 LPANA

-28 PSQAVWSA
+28 PSQTVWA
-36 MSDDAKALFLI
+36 GMSDDAKALFLI

-54 NNMRAGVLGL
+54 NNMQPGVLGL

-73 DDVSRDYAQLLHD
+73 DEVARDYAQLLHD

-91 HYQPSNDPN
+91 HYQPSNNPD

-126 AYFSVSSSQPIGAS
+126 AYFSAYSSQPIGAS
-140 SIPLPLERAIYAWI
+140 SVPLPLERAIYAWI

-174 LTNNPWGYKNNNGS
+174 LTNNPWGYHNNNGS

-222 VVMNIYDPLSDAA
+222 IVMNIYDPLSDAA
-235 ALSNSCGY
+235 AVSNACGY
-243 DVTVRIEDLPTTTPS
+243 DVTVRTEDLPTTTPI
-258 NQVPKAV
+258 NQAPKAV
-265 ADNATAAYGQAVSIN
+265 ADSATVDYGQSVRIN

-288 DGDTLTV
+288 DNDTLTV
-295 QSFTNPTHGTVSK
+295 QSFTNPAHGTVSK
-308 DAQNVLTYTPT
+308 DSQNVLTYTP
-319 AGFSGADSFTYTIS
+319 AIGFSGADSFTYTIS
-333 DGNGHTSVA
+333 DGKGHTAVA
-342 TVNLTVSAPLN
+342 TVNLIVNAPPN
-353 RAPTAVADTATTA
+353 GAPTAVADTATTT
-366 YGTQVS
+366 YGTQVT

-392 TNGTHGTVS
+392 TNGTNGTVS

-407 SYKPNADFSGE
+407 TYKPNAGFSGE

-424 ISDGHGHTAI
+424 ITDGHGHTAI

-451 VTDTVTTAYN
+451 VTDTVTTNYGA
-461 TALTINAVSNDTDPE
+461 AVTINALSNDTDPE
-476 NDTLTITANTQP
+476 NDTLTVTGNTQA
-488 SHGTVSRSG
+488 SNGTVTRSG
-497 NVFTYTPTT
+497 NTFTYTPRS
-506 GYSGADSFT
+506 GFSGADSFS

-520 GKGNSATGIVN
+520 GKGNAATGLVN
-531 ITVGAAPNR
+531 VTVGAAPNR

-548 VTTAYNTVLTIN
+548 VTTNYGAAITIN

-576 ANTQPSHGTVSR
+576 GNTQVSNGTVTRS
-588 AGNVFTY
+588 GNTFTY
-595 TPTTGY
+595 TPRSGF

-607 TYTISDGKGNS
+607 SYTISDGKGNS
-618 ATGIVNI
+618 ATGTVNI
-625 SVGAAPN
+625 
-632 RAPTAV
+632 T
-638 TDTVTTAYNTILT
+638 
-651 INALSN
+651 
-657 DTDPENDTLTITA
+657 
-670 NTQPSHG
+670 
-677 TVSRAGNVFTY
+677 
-688 TPTTGYS
+688 
-695 GADSFTYT
+695 
-703 ISDGK
+703 
-708 GNSATGIVNISVGAA
+708 
-723 PNRAPTAVTDTVT
+723 
-736 TAYNTALT
+736 
-744 LNAVSNDTDPENDT
+744 
-758 LTITANTQPSHGT
+758 
-771 VSRVGNVF
+771 
-779 TYTPTT
+779 
-785 GYSGADSFTYTIS
+785 
-798 DGKGNSATGIVNISV
+798 
-813 GAAPN
+813 
-818 RAPTA
+818 
-823 VTDTVTTAYNT
+823 
-834 ALTINAV
+834 
-841 SNDTDPENDTLTV
+841 
-854 TANTQPSHGTV
+854 
-865 SRAGNVFTYTPAT
+865 
-878 GYSGADSFTYTI
+878 
-890 SDGKGNSATGIVNIS
+890 

-912 NKAPIAVNDTINTT
+912 NKAPIAVNDTISTT

-948 LKALTNPKNGK
+948 LKTLSNPKNGK
-959 LYWMNNSY
+959 LYRMNDSY

-1000 TVASA
+1000 TVAPA
-1005 NKLPIAKNDVV
+1005 NRLPVAKNDVV

-1023 VTLNVLT
+1023 VMLNLLA

-1055 QDKKTM
+1055 QDKKTI

-1072 DNFVYTISDGRGG
+1072 DNFAYTISDGKGG

>member
-1 MNAFNQARR
+1 MLLMGSLAGQSAFALSPPNITVDIKWNTNFNGVTDIMNAFNAARR

-17 LAANT
+17 LPANA

-28 PSQAVWSA
+28 PSQTVWA
-36 MSDDAKALFLI
+36 GMSDDAKALFLI

-54 NNMRAGVLGL
+54 NNMQPGVLGL

-73 DDVSRDYAQLLHD
+73 DEVARDYAQLLHD

-91 HYQPSNDPN
+91 HYQPSNNPD

-126 AYFSVSSSQPIGAS
+126 AYFSAYSSQPIGAS
-140 SIPLPLERAIYAWI
+140 SVPLPLERAIYAWI

-174 LTNNPWGYKNNNGS
+174 LTNNPWGYHNNNGS

-194 LGFHVLGSTSYKPF
+194 LGFHLLGSTSYKPF

-222 VVMNIYDPLSDAA
+222 IVMNIYDPLSDAA
-235 ALSNSCGY
+235 AVSNACGY
-243 DVTVRIEDLPTTTPS
+243 DVTVRTEDLPTTTPI
-258 NQVPKAV
+258 NQAPKAV
-265 ADNATAAYGQAVSIN
+265 ADSATVDYGQSVRIN

-288 DGDTLTV
+288 DNDTLTV
-295 QSFTNPTHGTVSK
+295 QSFTNPAHGTVSK
-308 DAQNVLTYTPT
+308 DSQNILTYTP
-319 AGFSGADSFTYTIS
+319 AIGFSGTDSFTYTIS
-333 DGNGHTSVA
+333 DGKGHTAVA
-342 TVNLTVSAPLN
+342 TVNLIVNAPSN
-353 RAPTAVADTATTA
+353 RAPTALADTATTT
-366 YGTQVS
+366 YGTQVT

-392 TNGTHGTVS
+392 TNGTNGTVS

-407 SYKPNADFSGE
+407 TYTPRSGFSGA

-424 ISDGHGHTAI
+424 ISDGKGNAAT
-434 GQVKVT
+434 GLVNVT

-451 VTDTVTTAYN
+451 VTDTVTTNYGA
-461 TALTINAVSNDTDPE
+461 AITINALSNDTDPE
-476 NDTLTITANTQP
+476 NDTLTVTGNTQA
-488 SHGTVSRSG
+488 SNGTVTRSG
-497 NVFTYTPTT
+497 NTFTYTPRS
-506 GYSGADSFT
+506 GFSGADSFS

-520 GKGNSATGIVN
+520 GKGNAATGLVN
-531 ITVGAAPNR
+531 VTVGAAPNR

-548 VTTAYNTVLTIN
+548 VTTNYSTAITIN

-576 ANTQPSHGTVSR
+576 GNTQASNGTVTRS
-588 AGNVFTY
+588 GNTFTY
-595 TPTTGY
+595 TPRSGF

-607 TYTISDGKGNS
+607 SYTISDGKGNS
-618 ATGIVNI
+618 ATGTVNI
-625 SVGAAPN
+625 
-632 RAPTAV
+632 T
-638 TDTVTTAYNTILT
+638 
-651 INALSN
+651 
-657 DTDPENDTLTITA
+657 
-670 NTQPSHG
+670 
-677 TVSRAGNVFTY
+677 
-688 TPTTGYS
+688 
-695 GADSFTYT
+695 
-703 ISDGK
+703 
-708 GNSATGIVNISVGAA
+708 
-723 PNRAPTAVTDTVT
+723 
-736 TAYNTALT
+736 
-744 LNAVSNDTDPENDT
+744 
-758 LTITANTQPSHGT
+758 
-771 VSRVGNVF
+771 
-779 TYTPTT
+779 
-785 GYSGADSFTYTIS
+785 
-798 DGKGNSATGIVNISV
+798 
-813 GAAPN
+813 
-818 RAPTA
+818 
-823 VTDTVTTAYNT
+823 
-834 ALTINAV
+834 
-841 SNDTDPENDTLTV
+841 
-854 TANTQPSHGTV
+854 
-865 SRAGNVFTYTPAT
+865 
-878 GYSGADSFTYTI
+878 
-890 SDGKGNSATGIVNIS
+890 

-912 NKAPIAVNDTINTT
+912 NKAPIAVNDTISTT

-948 LKALTNPKNGK
+948 LKTLSNPKNGK
-959 LYWMNNSY
+959 LYRMNDSY

-1000 TVASA
+1000 TVAPA
-1005 NKLPIAKNDVV
+1005 NRLPVAKNDVV

-1023 VTLNVLT
+1023 VILNVLA
-1030 NDSDPDGDA
+1030 NDADPDGDA

-1055 QDKKTM
+1055 QDKKTI

-1072 DNFVYTISDGRGG
+1072 DNFAYTISDGKGG

>member
-1 MNAFNQARR
+1 MLLMGSLAGQSAFALSPPNITVDIKWNTNFNGVTDIMNAFNAARR

-17 LAANT
+17 LPANA

-28 PSQAVWSA
+28 PSQTVWA
-36 MSDDAKALFLI
+36 GMSDDAKALFLI

-54 NNMRAGVLGL
+54 NDMQPGVLGL

-73 DDVSRDYAQLLHD
+73 DEVARDYAQLLHD

-91 HYQPSNDPN
+91 HYQPSNNPD

-126 AYFSVSSSQPIGAS
+126 AYFSAYSSQPIGAS
-140 SIPLPLERAIYAWI
+140 SVPLPLERAIYAWI

-174 LTNNPWGYKNNNGS
+174 LTNNPWGYHNNNGS

-222 VVMNIYDPLSDAA
+222 IVMNIYDPLSDAA
-235 ALSNSCGY
+235 AVSNACGY
-243 DVTVRIEDLPTTTPS
+243 DVTVRTEDLPTTTPI
-258 NQVPKAV
+258 NQAPKAV
-265 ADNATAAYGQAVSIN
+265 ADSATVDYGQSVRIN

-288 DGDTLTV
+288 DNDTLTV
-295 QSFTNPTHGTVSK
+295 QSFTNPAHGTVSK
-308 DAQNVLTYTPT
+308 DSQNVLTYTP
-319 AGFSGADSFTYTIS
+319 AIGFSGADSFTYTIS
-333 DGNGHTSVA
+333 DGKGHTAVA
-342 TVNLTVSAPLN
+342 TVNLIVNAPPN
-353 RAPTAVADTATTA
+353 GAPTAVADTATTT
-366 YGTQVS
+366 YGTQVT

-392 TNGTHGTVS
+392 TNGTNGTVS

-407 SYKPNADFSGE
+407 TYKPNAGFSGE

-424 ISDGHGHTAI
+424 ITDGHGHTAI

-451 VTDTVTTAYN
+451 VTDTVTTNY
-461 TALTINAVSNDTDPE
+461 
-476 NDTLTITANTQP
+476 
-488 SHGTVSRSG
+488 
-497 NVFTYTPTT
+497 
-506 GYSGADSFT
+506 
-515 YTISD
+515 
-520 GKGNSATGIVN
+520 
-531 ITVGAAPNR
+531 GAA
-540 APTAVTDT
+540 V
-548 VTTAYNTVLTIN
+548 TIN

-576 ANTQPSHGTVSR
+576 GNTQVSNGTVTRS
-588 AGNVFTY
+588 GNTFTY
-595 TPTTGY
+595 TPRSGF

-607 TYTISDGKGNS
+607 SYTISDGKGNS
-618 ATGIVNI
+618 ATGTVNI
-625 SVGAAPN
+625 
-632 RAPTAV
+632 T
-638 TDTVTTAYNTILT
+638 
-651 INALSN
+651 
-657 DTDPENDTLTITA
+657 
-670 NTQPSHG
+670 
-677 TVSRAGNVFTY
+677 
-688 TPTTGYS
+688 
-695 GADSFTYT
+695 
-703 ISDGK
+703 
-708 GNSATGIVNISVGAA
+708 
-723 PNRAPTAVTDTVT
+723 
-736 TAYNTALT
+736 
-744 LNAVSNDTDPENDT
+744 
-758 LTITANTQPSHGT
+758 
-771 VSRVGNVF
+771 
-779 TYTPTT
+779 
-785 GYSGADSFTYTIS
+785 
-798 DGKGNSATGIVNISV
+798 
-813 GAAPN
+813 
-818 RAPTA
+818 
-823 VTDTVTTAYNT
+823 
-834 ALTINAV
+834 
-841 SNDTDPENDTLTV
+841 
-854 TANTQPSHGTV
+854 
-865 SRAGNVFTYTPAT
+865 
-878 GYSGADSFTYTI
+878 
-890 SDGKGNSATGIVNIS
+890 

-912 NKAPIAVNDTINTT
+912 NKAPIAVNDTISTT

-948 LKALTNPKNGK
+948 LKTLSNPKNGK
-959 LYWMNNSY
+959 LYRMNDSY

-1000 TVASA
+1000 TVAPA
-1005 NKLPIAKNDVV
+1005 NRLPVAKNDVV

-1023 VTLNVLT
+1023 VILNVLA
-1030 NDSDPDGDA
+1030 NDADPDGDA

-1055 QDKKTM
+1055 QDKKTI

-1072 DNFVYTISDGRGG
+1072 DNFAYTISDGKGG

>member
-1 MNAFNQARR
+1 MNTLSFFPRKKLSAAIMLLMGSLAGQSAFALSPPNITVDIKWNTNFNGVTDIMNAFNAARR

-17 LAANT
+17 LPANA

-28 PSQAVWSA
+28 PSQTVWA
-36 MSDDAKALFLI
+36 GMSDDAKALFLI

-54 NNMRAGVLGL
+54 NDMQPGVLGL

-73 DDVSRDYAQLLHD
+73 DEVARDYAQLLHD

-91 HYQPSNDPN
+91 HYQPSNNPD

-126 AYFSVSSSQPIGAS
+126 AYFSAYSSQPIGAS
-140 SIPLPLERAIYAWI
+140 SVPLPLERAIYAWI

-174 LTNNPWGYKNNNGS
+174 LTNNPWGYHNNNGS

-222 VVMNIYDPLSDAA
+222 IVMNIYDPLSDAA
-235 ALSNSCGY
+235 AVSNACGY
-243 DVTVRIEDLPTTTPS
+243 DVTVRTEDLPTTTAT
-258 NQVPKAV
+258 NQAPKAV
-265 ADNATAAYGQAVSIN
+265 ADSATAAYGQSVRID

-288 DGDTLTV
+288 DNDTLTV
-295 QSFTNPTHGTVSK
+295 QSFTNPAHGTVSK
-308 DAQNVLTYTPT
+308 DSQNVLTYTP
-319 AGFSGADSFTYTIS
+319 AIGFSGADSFTYTIS
-333 DGNGHTSVA
+333 DGKGHTAVA
-342 TVNLTVSAPLN
+342 TVNLIVNAPSN
-353 RAPTAVADTATTA
+353 RAPTALADTATTT
-366 YGTQVS
+366 YGTQVT

-378 DTDPDNDLLTLIDS
+378 DTDPDNDLLTLIDN
-392 TNGTHGTVS
+392 TNGTNGTVS

-407 SYKPNADFSGE
+407 TYKPNAGFSGE

-424 ISDGHGHTAI
+424 ITDGHGHTAI

-451 VTDTVTTAYN
+451 VTDTVTTNYGEAI
-461 TALTINAVSNDTDPE
+461 TINVLSNDTDPE
-476 NDTLTITANTQP
+476 NDTLTVTGNTQA
-488 SHGTVSRSG
+488 SNGTVTRSG
-497 NVFTYTPTT
+497 NTFTYTPRS
-506 GYSGADSFT
+506 GFSGADSFS

-520 GKGNSATGIVN
+520 GKGNAATGLVN
-531 ITVGAAPNR
+531 VTVGAAPNR

-548 VTTAYNTVLTIN
+548 VTTNYGTAITIN

-576 ANTQPSHGTVSR
+576 GNTQASNGTVTRS
-588 AGNVFTY
+588 GNTFTY
-595 TPTTGY
+595 TPRSGF

-607 TYTISDGKGNS
+607 SYTISDGKGNS
-618 ATGIVNI
+618 ATGTVNI
-625 SVGAAPN
+625 
-632 RAPTAV
+632 T
-638 TDTVTTAYNTILT
+638 
-651 INALSN
+651 
-657 DTDPENDTLTITA
+657 
-670 NTQPSHG
+670 
-677 TVSRAGNVFTY
+677 
-688 TPTTGYS
+688 
-695 GADSFTYT
+695 
-703 ISDGK
+703 
-708 GNSATGIVNISVGAA
+708 
-723 PNRAPTAVTDTVT
+723 
-736 TAYNTALT
+736 
-744 LNAVSNDTDPENDT
+744 
-758 LTITANTQPSHGT
+758 
-771 VSRVGNVF
+771 
-779 TYTPTT
+779 
-785 GYSGADSFTYTIS
+785 
-798 DGKGNSATGIVNISV
+798 
-813 GAAPN
+813 
-818 RAPTA
+818 
-823 VTDTVTTAYNT
+823 
-834 ALTINAV
+834 
-841 SNDTDPENDTLTV
+841 
-854 TANTQPSHGTV
+854 
-865 SRAGNVFTYTPAT
+865 
-878 GYSGADSFTYTI
+878 
-890 SDGKGNSATGIVNIS
+890 

-912 NKAPIAVNDTINTT
+912 NKAPIAVNDTISTT

-948 LKALTNPKNGK
+948 LKTLSNPKNGK
-959 LYWMNNSY
+959 LYRMNDSY

-1000 TVASA
+1000 TVAPA
-1005 NKLPIAKNDVV
+1005 NRLPVAKNDVV

-1023 VTLNVLT
+1023 VILNVLA
-1030 NDSDPDGDA
+1030 NDADPDGDA

-1055 QDKKTM
+1055 QDKKTI

-1072 DNFVYTISDGRGG
+1072 DNFAYTISDGKGG

>member
-1 MNAFNQARR
+1 MLLMGSLAGQSAFALSPPNITVDIKWNTNFNGVTDIMNAFNAARR

-17 LAANT
+17 LPANA

-28 PSQAVWSA
+28 PSQTVWA
-36 MSDDAKALFLI
+36 GMSDDAKALFLI

-54 NNMRAGVLGL
+54 NNMQPGVLGL

-73 DDVSRDYAQLLHD
+73 DEVARDYAQLLHD

-91 HYQPSNDPN
+91 HYQPSNNPD

-126 AYFSVSSSQPIGAS
+126 AYFSAYSSQPIGAS
-140 SIPLPLERAIYAWI
+140 SVPLPLERAIYAWI

-174 LTNNPWGYKNNNGS
+174 LTNNPWGYHNNNGS

-222 VVMNIYDPLSDAA
+222 IVMNIYDPLSDAA
-235 ALSNSCGY
+235 AVSNACGY
-243 DVTVRIEDLPTTTPS
+243 DVTVRTEDLPTTTPI
-258 NQVPKAV
+258 NQAPKAV
-265 ADNATAAYGQAVSIN
+265 ADSATVDYGQSVRIN

-288 DGDTLTV
+288 DNDTLTV
-295 QSFTNPTHGTVSK
+295 QSFTNPAHGTVSK
-308 DAQNVLTYTPT
+308 DSQNVLTYTP
-319 AGFSGADSFTYTIS
+319 AIGFSGADSFTYTIS
-333 DGNGHTSVA
+333 DGKGHTAVA
-342 TVNLTVSAPLN
+342 TVNLIVNAPPN
-353 RAPTAVADTATTA
+353 GAPTAVADTATTT
-366 YGTQVS
+366 YGTQVT

-392 TNGTHGTVS
+392 TNGTNGTVS

-407 SYKPNADFSGE
+407 TYKPNAGFSGE

-424 ISDGHGHTAI
+424 ITDGHGHTAI

-451 VTDTVTTAYN
+451 VTDTVTTNY
-461 TALTINAVSNDTDPE
+461 
-476 NDTLTITANTQP
+476 
-488 SHGTVSRSG
+488 
-497 NVFTYTPTT
+497 
-506 GYSGADSFT
+506 
-515 YTISD
+515 
-520 GKGNSATGIVN
+520 
-531 ITVGAAPNR
+531 GAA
-540 APTAVTDT
+540 V
-548 VTTAYNTVLTIN
+548 TIN

-576 ANTQPSHGTVSR
+576 GNTQASNGTVTRS
-588 AGNVFTY
+588 GNTFTY
-595 TPTTGY
+595 TPRSGF

-607 TYTISDGKGNS
+607 SYTISDGKGNS
-618 ATGIVNI
+618 ATGTVNI
-625 SVGAAPN
+625 
-632 RAPTAV
+632 T
-638 TDTVTTAYNTILT
+638 
-651 INALSN
+651 
-657 DTDPENDTLTITA
+657 
-670 NTQPSHG
+670 
-677 TVSRAGNVFTY
+677 
-688 TPTTGYS
+688 
-695 GADSFTYT
+695 
-703 ISDGK
+703 
-708 GNSATGIVNISVGAA
+708 
-723 PNRAPTAVTDTVT
+723 
-736 TAYNTALT
+736 
-744 LNAVSNDTDPENDT
+744 
-758 LTITANTQPSHGT
+758 
-771 VSRVGNVF
+771 
-779 TYTPTT
+779 
-785 GYSGADSFTYTIS
+785 
-798 DGKGNSATGIVNISV
+798 
-813 GAAPN
+813 
-818 RAPTA
+818 
-823 VTDTVTTAYNT
+823 
-834 ALTINAV
+834 
-841 SNDTDPENDTLTV
+841 
-854 TANTQPSHGTV
+854 
-865 SRAGNVFTYTPAT
+865 
-878 GYSGADSFTYTI
+878 
-890 SDGKGNSATGIVNIS
+890 

-912 NKAPIAVNDTINTT
+912 NKAPIAVNDTISTT

-948 LKALTNPKNGK
+948 LKTLSNPKNGK
-959 LYWMNNSY
+959 LYRMNDSY

-1000 TVASA
+1000 TVAPA
-1005 NKLPIAKNDVV
+1005 NRLPVAKNDVV

-1023 VTLNVLT
+1023 VILNVLA
-1030 NDSDPDGDA
+1030 NDADPDGDA

-1055 QDKKTM
+1055 QDKKTI

-1072 DNFVYTISDGRGG
+1072 DNFAYTISDGKGG

>member
-73 DDVSRDYAQLLHD
+73 DEVSRDYAQLLHD

-126 AYFSVSSSQPIGAS
+126 AYFSVSSSQAIGAS

-243 DVTVRIEDLPTTTPS
+243 DVTVRTEDLPTTTPS

-265 ADNATAAYGQAVSIN
+265 ADNATAAYGQSVSIN

-308 DAQNVLTYTPT
+308 DSQNVLTYTPA

-353 RAPTAVADTATTA
+353 RAPTAIADTATTA

-476 NDTLTITANTQP
+476 NDTLTVTANTQP
-488 SHGTVSRSG
+488 SHGTVSRVG

-506 GYSGADSFT
+506 GYSGADSFM

-531 ITVGAAPNR
+531 ISVGAAPNR
-540 APTAVTDT
+540 APTAVMDT
-548 VTTAYNTVLTIN
+548 VTTAYNTALTIN
-560 ALSNDTDP
+560 AISNDTDP

-625 SVGAAPN
+625 SVGAAP
-632 RAPTAV
+632 
-638 TDTVTTAYNTILT
+638 
-651 INALSN
+651 
-657 DTDPENDTLTITA
+657 
-670 NTQPSHG
+670 
-677 TVSRAGNVFTY
+677 
-688 TPTTGYS
+688 
-695 GADSFTYT
+695 
-703 ISDGK
+703 
-708 GNSATGIVNISVGAA
+708 
-723 PNRAPTAVTDTVT
+723 
-736 TAYNTALT
+736 
-744 LNAVSNDTDPENDT
+744 
-758 LTITANTQPSHGT
+758 
-771 VSRVGNVF
+771 
-779 TYTPTT
+779 
-785 GYSGADSFTYTIS
+785 
-798 DGKGNSATGIVNISV
+798 
-813 GAAPN
+813 
-818 RAPTA
+818 
-823 VTDTVTTAYNT
+823 
-834 ALTINAV
+834 
-841 SNDTDPENDTLTV
+841 
-854 TANTQPSHGTV
+854 
-865 SRAGNVFTYTPAT
+865 
-878 GYSGADSFTYTI
+878 
-890 SDGKGNSATGIVNIS
+890 
-905 VGAAPVD
+905 VD
-912 NKAPIAVNDTINTT
+912 NKAPSAVNDTINTT

-936 ANDSDPN
+936 ANDSDSN

-959 LYWMNNSY
+959 LYWMNDSY

>member
-1 MNAFNQARR
+1 MLLMGSLAGQSAFALSPPNITVDIKWNTNFNGVTDIMNAFNAARR

-17 LAANT
+17 LPANA

-28 PSQAVWSA
+28 PSQTVWA
-36 MSDDAKALFLI
+36 GMSDDAKALFLI

-54 NNMRAGVLGL
+54 NDMQPGVLGL

-73 DDVSRDYAQLLHD
+73 DEVARDYAQLLHD

-91 HYQPSNDPN
+91 HYQPSNNPD

-126 AYFSVSSSQPIGAS
+126 AYFSAYSSQPIGAS
-140 SIPLPLERAIYAWI
+140 SVPLPLERAIYAWI

-174 LTNNPWGYKNNNGS
+174 LTNNPWGYHNNNGS

-222 VVMNIYDPLSDAA
+222 IVMNIYDPLSDAA
-235 ALSNSCGY
+235 AVSNACGY
-243 DVTVRIEDLPTTTPS
+243 DVTVRTEDLPTTTAT
-258 NQVPKAV
+258 NQAPKAV
-265 ADNATAAYGQAVSIN
+265 ADSATAAYGQSVRID

-288 DGDTLTV
+288 DNDTLTV
-295 QSFTNPTHGTVSK
+295 QSFTNPAHGTVSK
-308 DAQNVLTYTPT
+308 DSQNVLTYTP
-319 AGFSGADSFTYTIS
+319 AIGFSGADSFTYTIS
-333 DGNGHTSVA
+333 DGKGHTAVA
-342 TVNLTVSAPLN
+342 TVNLIVNAPSN
-353 RAPTAVADTATTA
+353 RAPTALADTATTT
-366 YGTQVS
+366 YGTQVT

-378 DTDPDNDLLTLIDS
+378 DTDPDNDLLTLIDN
-392 TNGTHGTVS
+392 TNGTNGTVS

-407 SYKPNADFSGE
+407 TYKPNAGFSGE

-424 ISDGHGHTAI
+424 ITDGHGHTAI

-451 VTDTVTTAYN
+451 VTDTVTTNYGA
-461 TALTINAVSNDTDPE
+461 AITINALSNDTDPE
-476 NDTLTITANTQP
+476 NDTLTVTGNTQA
-488 SHGTVSRSG
+488 SNGTVTRSG
-497 NVFTYTPTT
+497 NTFTYTPRS
-506 GYSGADSFT
+506 GFSGADSFS

-520 GKGNSATGIVN
+520 GKGNAATGLVN
-531 ITVGAAPNR
+531 VTVGAAPNR

-548 VTTAYNTVLTIN
+548 VTTNYGAAITIN

-576 ANTQPSHGTVSR
+576 GNTQASNGTVTRS
-588 AGNVFTY
+588 GNTFTY
-595 TPTTGY
+595 TPRSGF

-607 TYTISDGKGNS
+607 SYTISDGKGNS
-618 ATGIVNI
+618 ATGTVNI
-625 SVGAAPN
+625 
-632 RAPTAV
+632 T
-638 TDTVTTAYNTILT
+638 
-651 INALSN
+651 
-657 DTDPENDTLTITA
+657 
-670 NTQPSHG
+670 
-677 TVSRAGNVFTY
+677 
-688 TPTTGYS
+688 
-695 GADSFTYT
+695 
-703 ISDGK
+703 
-708 GNSATGIVNISVGAA
+708 
-723 PNRAPTAVTDTVT
+723 
-736 TAYNTALT
+736 
-744 LNAVSNDTDPENDT
+744 
-758 LTITANTQPSHGT
+758 
-771 VSRVGNVF
+771 
-779 TYTPTT
+779 
-785 GYSGADSFTYTIS
+785 
-798 DGKGNSATGIVNISV
+798 
-813 GAAPN
+813 
-818 RAPTA
+818 
-823 VTDTVTTAYNT
+823 
-834 ALTINAV
+834 
-841 SNDTDPENDTLTV
+841 
-854 TANTQPSHGTV
+854 
-865 SRAGNVFTYTPAT
+865 
-878 GYSGADSFTYTI
+878 
-890 SDGKGNSATGIVNIS
+890 

-912 NKAPIAVNDTINTT
+912 NKAPIAVNDTISTT

-948 LKALTNPKNGK
+948 LKTLSNPKNGK
-959 LYWMNNSY
+959 LYRMNDSY

-1000 TVASA
+1000 TVAPA
-1005 NKLPIAKNDVV
+1005 NRLPVAKNDVV

-1023 VTLNVLT
+1023 VILNVLA
-1030 NDSDPDGDA
+1030 NDADPDGDA

-1055 QDKKTM
+1055 QDKKTI

-1072 DNFVYTISDGRGG
+1072 DNFAYTISDGKGG

>member
-1 MNAFNQARR
+1 MLLMGSLAGQSAFALSPPNITVDIKWNTNFNGVTDIMNAFNAARR

-17 LAANT
+17 LPANA

-28 PSQAVWSA
+28 PSQTVWA
-36 MSDDAKALFLI
+36 GMSDDAKALFLI

-54 NNMRAGVLGL
+54 NNMQPGVLGL

-73 DDVSRDYAQLLHD
+73 DEVARDYAQLLHD

-91 HYQPSNDPN
+91 HYQPSNNPD

-126 AYFSVSSSQPIGAS
+126 AYFSAYSSQPIGAS
-140 SIPLPLERAIYAWI
+140 SVPLPLERAIYAWI

-174 LTNNPWGYKNNNGS
+174 LTNNPWGYHNNNGS

-222 VVMNIYDPLSDAA
+222 IVMNIYDPLSDAA
-235 ALSNSCGY
+235 AVSNACGY
-243 DVTVRIEDLPTTTPS
+243 DVTVRTEDLPTTTPI
-258 NQVPKAV
+258 NQAPKAV
-265 ADNATAAYGQAVSIN
+265 ADSATVDYGQSVRIN

-288 DGDTLTV
+288 DNDTLTV
-295 QSFTNPTHGTVSK
+295 QSFTNPAHGTVSK
-308 DAQNVLTYTPT
+308 DSQNVLTYTP
-319 AGFSGADSFTYTIS
+319 AIGFSGADSFTYTIS
-333 DGNGHTSVA
+333 DGKGHTAVA
-342 TVNLTVSAPLN
+342 TVNLIVNAPPN
-353 RAPTAVADTATTA
+353 GAPTAVADTATTT
-366 YGTQVS
+366 YGTQVT

-392 TNGTHGTVS
+392 TNGTNGTVS

-407 SYKPNADFSGE
+407 TYKPNAGFSGE

-424 ISDGHGHTAI
+424 ITDGHGHTAI

-451 VTDTVTTAYN
+451 VTDTVTTNYGA
-461 TALTINAVSNDTDPE
+461 AVTINALSNDTDPE
-476 NDTLTITANTQP
+476 NDTLTVTGNTQA
-488 SHGTVSRSG
+488 SNGTVTRSG
-497 NVFTYTPTT
+497 NTFTYTPRS
-506 GYSGADSFT
+506 GFSGADSFS

-520 GKGNSATGIVN
+520 GKGNAATGLVN
-531 ITVGAAPNR
+531 VTVGAAPNR

-548 VTTAYNTVLTIN
+548 VTTNYGAAITIN

-576 ANTQPSHGTVSR
+576 GNTQVSNGTVTRS
-588 AGNVFTY
+588 GNTFTY
-595 TPTTGY
+595 TPRSGF

-607 TYTISDGKGNS
+607 SYTISDGKGNS
-618 ATGIVNI
+618 ATGTVNI
-625 SVGAAPN
+625 
-632 RAPTAV
+632 T
-638 TDTVTTAYNTILT
+638 
-651 INALSN
+651 
-657 DTDPENDTLTITA
+657 
-670 NTQPSHG
+670 
-677 TVSRAGNVFTY
+677 
-688 TPTTGYS
+688 
-695 GADSFTYT
+695 
-703 ISDGK
+703 
-708 GNSATGIVNISVGAA
+708 
-723 PNRAPTAVTDTVT
+723 
-736 TAYNTALT
+736 
-744 LNAVSNDTDPENDT
+744 
-758 LTITANTQPSHGT
+758 
-771 VSRVGNVF
+771 
-779 TYTPTT
+779 
-785 GYSGADSFTYTIS
+785 
-798 DGKGNSATGIVNISV
+798 
-813 GAAPN
+813 
-818 RAPTA
+818 
-823 VTDTVTTAYNT
+823 
-834 ALTINAV
+834 
-841 SNDTDPENDTLTV
+841 
-854 TANTQPSHGTV
+854 
-865 SRAGNVFTYTPAT
+865 
-878 GYSGADSFTYTI
+878 
-890 SDGKGNSATGIVNIS
+890 

-912 NKAPIAVNDTINTT
+912 NKAPIAVNDTISTT

-948 LKALTNPKNGK
+948 LKTLSNPKNGK
-959 LYWMNNSY
+959 LYRMNDSY

-1000 TVASA
+1000 TVAPA
-1005 NKLPIAKNDVV
+1005 NRLPVAKNDVV

-1023 VTLNVLT
+1023 VILNVLA
-1030 NDSDPDGDA
+1030 NDADPDGDA

-1055 QDKKTM
+1055 QDKKTI

-1072 DNFVYTISDGRGG
+1072 DNFAYTISDGKGG